1 MNAVQHRGTLQI
13 VVSYARQW
21 QREMVWRY
29 GKSELGME
37 SVRVSTKERRA
48 KLLLLTALAYP
59 FLVSLLGPASTL
71 IGDWLL

>member
-1 MNAVQHRGTLQI
+1 
-13 VVSYARQW
+13 
-21 QREMVWRY
+21 MVWRY